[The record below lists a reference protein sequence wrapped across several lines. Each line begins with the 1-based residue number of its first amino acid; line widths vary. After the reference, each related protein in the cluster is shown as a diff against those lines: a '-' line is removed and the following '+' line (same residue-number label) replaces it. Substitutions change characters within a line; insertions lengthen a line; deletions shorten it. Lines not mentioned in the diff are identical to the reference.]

1 MVHIGSLVLAGDWLS
16 MRPSVLET
24 IVPWPVKLEKSVKY
38 IDRVRLNHQT

>member
-24 IVPWPVKLEKSVKY
+24 IVPWPVKLEKFVEY
-38 IDRVRLNHQT
+38 IDRVPYFH